1 MGGLV
6 QKARENSVTVNSQL
20 DTVLK
25 DLNSVRGMLS
35 TKSQ

>member
-6 QKARENSVTVNSQL
+6 QKARDNSVTINSQL
-20 DTVLK
+20 DAVLT

-35 TKSQ
+35 TKPK